1 MEQSAAFVAFLRA
14 EKLAEL
20 EFRVVAKERLVAI
33 LPSDHRLAQRKAID
47 PHDLVGETYIGVSKV
62 ARVLRGIIA
71 DYFKRCK
78 IEITPSLEVDNYAMA
93 ISLVASTRRVALL
106 PASARYF
113 LPWSVVRR
121 PLKGEVPTIDV
132 AVGYHKANASPILK
146 GFPTRL
152 DSLTATRPGEA
163 GPLSGSK
170 YLRR

>member
-62 ARVLRGIIA
+62 PRVLRGIIA

-78 IEITPSLEVDNYAMA
+78 IELTPSLEVDNYAMA
-93 ISLVASTRRVALL
+93 ISLVASTRGVALL
-106 PASARYF
+106 PASARYIGCRGGWTLTGLF
-113 LPWSVVRR
+113 HCVV
-121 PLKGEVPTIDV
+121 
-132 AVGYHKANASPILK
+132 S
-146 GFPTRL
+146 
-152 DSLTATRPGEA
+152 
-163 GPLSGSK
+163 GPKTGH
-170 YLRR
+170 